1 VDCLGATL
9 DFIGRPE
16 TGSRGTQGLLKARGG
31 NARGRISVK
40 RFYFNRLVLQR
51 YASVILFHCASLK
64 LAIKPRIDERYLQS
78 RGIIFGSNMQVERSR
93 KSKPH
98 PCGLLC
104 VDPLQK
110 SRCVERIRASQ
121 FA

>member
-1 VDCLGATL
+1 MDCLGATL

-31 NARGRISVK
+31 NARGSILVK

-64 LAIKPRIDERYLQS
+64 FAIKPRESTKDTCRVVESFLVPTCRSSGVAKANHILVDCSALTRYK
-78 RGIIFGSNMQVERSR
+78 NPAV
-93 KSKPH
+93 
-98 PCGLLC
+98 
-104 VDPLQK
+104 
-110 SRCVERIRASQ
+110 
-121 FA
+121 

>member
-1 VDCLGATL
+1 MTKAVDFFSLCIFEVR
-9 DFIGRPE
+9 D
-16 TGSRGTQGLLKARGG
+16 Q
-31 NARGRISVK
+31 
-40 RFYFNRLVLQR
+40 
-51 YASVILFHCASLK
+51 AS
-64 LAIKPRIDERYLQS
+64 RIDERYLQG